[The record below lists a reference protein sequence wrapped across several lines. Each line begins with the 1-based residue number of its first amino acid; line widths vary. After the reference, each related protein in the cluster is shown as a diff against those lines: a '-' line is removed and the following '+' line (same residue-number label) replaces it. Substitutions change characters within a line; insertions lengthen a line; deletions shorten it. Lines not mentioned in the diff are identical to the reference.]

1 MPPRKYDDGDV
12 LIRGGDVL
20 IRGGD
25 VLKRGD
31 VLIRGRDK
39 SKPSVLAF
47 LLPPHFTRL
56 HCFAD

>member
-1 MPPRKYDDGDV
+1 MPSRKYDNGDV
-12 LIRGGDVL
+12 LMRGGDVL
-20 IRGGD
+20 IRGGE

-31 VLIRGRDK
+31 VLKRGRDK

-47 LLPPHFTRL
+47 LLPHFMRL

>member
-1 MPPRKYDDGDV
+1 MPSRKFDNGDV
-12 LIRGGDVL
+12 VMRGGDVL

-39 SKPSVLAF
+39 SKPSVSAF
-47 LLPPHFTRL
+47 LLPPHFKRL
-56 HCFAD
+56 HCYAN